1 MLESAQT
8 LATVSLPRAAMASWF
23 RMHMLVDDTNFTGQ
37 PVAYA
42 HWYLHSCLDETR
54 RSFHQRTGVHEKG
67 S

>member
-1 MLESAQT
+1 
-8 LATVSLPRAAMASWF
+8 
-23 RMHMLVDDTNFTGQ
+23 MHMLVDETNFTGQ

-54 RSFHQRTGVHEKG
+54 RSFRFHQRTGVHEKG